1 MLLLCISI
9 VTIMNIVRRI
19 VMFSIGMFI
28 FVLVGSSF
36 GASTASTPFEPTGGQ
51 VGPGPRGLNHSNS
64 R

>member
-1 MLLLCISI
+1 
-9 VTIMNIVRRI
+9 MNIVRRI
-19 VMFSIGMFI
+19 VTILFSIGMFI

-51 VGPGPRGLNHSNS
+51 VQGGSTTQIHDKSWLPRRRH